1 MAQMVKLDHIKREN
15 NAYSKLKN
23 KEAKEILELV
33 LSRRMTKQEIADRYK
48 VSYSAI
54 KAIRTGRN
62 WLSVTKGIFERYGI
76 QK

>member
-1 MAQMVKLDHIKREN
+1 MLILSSRIR
-15 NAYSKLKN
+15 
-23 KEAKEILELV
+23 KEILELV
-33 LSRRMTKQEIADRYK
+33 LSRRMTKQEIADKYK
-48 VSYSAI
+48 VSYATI